1 MLSPTAAGRKKTKE
15 DDKCVPKKSTDWEI
29 NFIQRLGFMQTS
41 GASRV
46 TRLVPFL
53 EEAKKRNVL

>member
-15 DDKCVPKKSTDWEI
+15 DDKCVPNKSTDSEI
-29 NFIQRLGFMQTS
+29 NFIQRLEFMHTS

-46 TRLVPFL
+46 AGTVPLL